1 MDKKGI
7 RFLTVSNNLITRN
20 LSLLIS
26 AIIMIVSLI
35 LLPGCGT
42 TTTLKDASSS
52 GESTDVKLLKPQ
64 SLPVYYDFE
73 DISIPPELTLD
84 KEKSFIYETSALK
97 TGILVFKGRIDV
109 SSLVAFFQENMK
121 KNNWVFINSFK
132 YKGYI
137 LNFQKEDKSCLITLY
152 DRAFNTIVEVRV
164 GPLHGTVEKP
174 K

>member
-1 MDKKGI
+1 MDKKGTG
-7 RFLTVSNNLITRN
+7 FLNASNNLITRN

-42 TTTLKDASSS
+42 TLKDVSSS

-137 LNFQKEDKSCLITLY
+137 LNFQKEDKSCLITLF

-164 GPLHGTVEKP
+164 GPLHGTVEEP

>member
-1 MDKKGI
+1 MDKKGT
-7 RFLTVSNNLITRN
+7 RFLNASNNLITRN

-26 AIIMIVSLI
+26 GIIMIVSLI

-42 TTTLKDASSS
+42 ILKDVSSS
-52 GESTDVKLLKPQ
+52 GEATDVKLLKTQP
-64 SLPVYYDFE
+64 LPVYYDFE

-84 KEKSFIYETSALK
+84 KEGSFIYETSKFK

-132 YKGYI
+132 YKSYI
-137 LNFQKEDKSCLITLY
+137 LNFQKEDKICLITLY
-152 DRAFNTIVEVRV
+152 DRVFNTIVEVRV
-164 GPLHGTVEKP
+164 GPLHGTVEEP

>member
-1 MDKKGI
+1 MDKKEIGFLNASKDLI
-7 RFLTVSNNLITRN
+7 RGNLY
-20 LSLLIS
+20 LLIS

-35 LLPGCGT
+35 LLPGCA
-42 TTTLKDASSS
+42 TTLKDVSSK
-52 GESTDVKLLKPQ
+52 EEATDVKLLKPQ
-64 SLPVYYDFE
+64 PLPVYYDFE

-84 KEKSFIYETSALK
+84 KERSFIYETSIIKA
-97 TGILVFKGRIDV
+97 GILVFKGRIDV
-109 SSLVAFFQENMK
+109 SSLVAFFHENMK

-152 DRAFNTIVEVRV
+152 DKAFNTIVEVRV
-164 GPLHGTVEKP
+164 GPLHGKVEEP

>member
-7 RFLTVSNNLITRN
+7 RFLNVSNNLITGK

-26 AIIMIVSLI
+26 AVIMIVSLT
-35 LLPGCGT
+35 LFPGCGT
-42 TTTLKDASSS
+42 ILKDVSSK
-52 GESTDVKLLKPQ
+52 EEATDVKLLSPQ
-64 SLPVYYDFE
+64 PLPVYYDFE

-84 KEKSFIYETSALK
+84 KERSFIYETSKFK

-152 DRAFNTIVEVRV
+152 DRVFNTIVEVRV

>member
-7 RFLTVSNNLITRN
+7 KFLNVSNDLIRGNLY
-20 LSLLIS
+20 LLIS
-26 AIIMIVSLI
+26 AIIMIISLT

-42 TTTLKDASSS
+42 ILKDVSSK
-52 GESTDVKLLKPQ
+52 EEATDVKLLKPQ

-84 KEKSFIYETSALK
+84 KERSFIYETSTLK

-152 DRAFNTIVEVRV
+152 DKLFNTIVEVRV
-164 GPLHGTVEKP
+164 GPLHGTVEEP